1 MIKKEESGSPREAGQ
16 ILVIVFI
23 ALGLVLFSVL
33 SIVTGAQIY
42 FQNAA
47 HSVNSEKATALA
59 EAGVDKALTS
69 LNKTGGS
76 YTGEQETVLGD
87 GSYSVILTSQDAASK
102 VIESTGYI
110 PRKDNPKIKRT
121 VKIIV
126 SKGVGA
132 SFVYGVQVGE
142 GGLILGKHNLV
153 TGTIYSNGN
162 ITSDEDNRVTGDV
175 WVAGGPQPTADQQTD
190 CEGSN
195 CTDFLFGKTVSGE
208 TRLDIAQSF
217 QPASSGVLNKVSIKI
232 KKFGNPPDVT
242 ARILQDA
249 SGKPDKNAVLTQG
262 TLYASLATGTYG
274 WIDITFNSSPALTA
288 DTTYWLMIDTTT
300 DSVNFWS
307 WQNDLAQSYTR
318 GLPKWSPSWN
328 TGNPTWNN
336 ITGGGDLGFKTYMGG
351 APTSVRA
358 EKDLQVNGSVHANTI
373 EKITIGQ
380 DAFYQTIISSTVS
393 GTQYP
398 GSADSPPKVFPI
410 SDANVAEWK
419 SQAEA
424 GGTVIGDITNC
435 VAILES
441 KKIVGNLIFDKD
453 KKCTITVKSPV
464 WITGN
469 LELDNKNILTLSS
482 EYGSSSGVIVVDGT
496 VTLDNNNQLKG
507 IGTGSSILMVLSG
520 YDSRSNDLPAIKIKN
535 NGNTGVFYASTGI
548 IEPGNGNT
556 FKELTAW
563 GIRLVQNSTIDYE
576 TGLSST
582 LFSSGPTGSY
592 SLIKG
597 TYQVK

>member
-1 MIKKEESGSPREAGQ
+1 MIKKESGQ
-16 ILVIVFI
+16 ILLIVFV
-23 ALGLVLFSVL
+23 ALGVVLFTVL
-33 SIVTGAQIY
+33 STVTGAQIY

-59 EAGVDKALTS
+59 EAGIDKALVS
-69 LNKTGGS
+69 LNRTGGS
-76 YTGEQETVLGD
+76 YSGESETVLGD
-87 GSYSVILTSQDAASK
+87 GSYSVILTSLGLASK

-110 PRKDNPKIKRT
+110 PNKDNPKIQRT
-121 VKIIV
+121 VKITV

-132 SFVYGVQVGE
+132 AFVYGVQVGE
-142 GGLILGKHNLV
+142 GGLTLGKHNLV

-162 ITSDEDNRVTGDV
+162 ITSDEDNRITGDV

-195 CTDFLFGKTVSGE
+195 CTDFLFGKTINAE

-217 QPASSGVLNKVSIKI
+217 QPVSSGVLNKVSIKI
-232 KKFGNPPDVT
+232 KKFGNPPDAVV
-242 ARILQDA
+242 RILQDLN
-249 SGKPDKNAVLTQG
+249 GKPNKNAVLTTG
-262 TLYASLATGTYG
+262 TLYASLATGDYG
-274 WIDITFNSSPALTA
+274 WIDVTFNSSPAVVA

-307 WQNDLAQSYTR
+307 WQNDIAQSYTR

-328 TGNPTWNN
+328 VGNPVWNN
-336 ITGGGDLGFKTYMGG
+336 VTGGGDLSFKTYLGG
-351 APTSVRA
+351 VPTSVRA
-358 EKDLQVNGSVHANTI
+358 EKDLQVDGSVHANTI
-373 EKITIGQ
+373 EKVTIGQ
-380 DAFYQTIISSTVS
+380 DAYYQTIISSTVG

-398 GSADSPPKVFPI
+398 GSADPPPKVFPI

-424 GGTVIGDITNC
+424 GGTLTGDITNC
-435 VAILES
+435 VAVLES
-441 KKIVGNLIFDKD
+441 KKIVGNLVLDKD

-469 LELDNKNILTLSS
+469 LLLDNKNILTLSS

-496 VTLDNNNQLKG
+496 VTMDNNNQLKG
-507 IGTGSSILMVLSG
+507 TGTGSSILMVLSG
-520 YDSRSNDLPAIKIKN
+520 YDSRSNDLPAIEIKN
-535 NGNTGVFYASTGI
+535 NGNTGVFYASKGI

-582 LFSSGPTGSY
+582 LFTSGPTGSY
-592 SLIKG
+592 SLVKG